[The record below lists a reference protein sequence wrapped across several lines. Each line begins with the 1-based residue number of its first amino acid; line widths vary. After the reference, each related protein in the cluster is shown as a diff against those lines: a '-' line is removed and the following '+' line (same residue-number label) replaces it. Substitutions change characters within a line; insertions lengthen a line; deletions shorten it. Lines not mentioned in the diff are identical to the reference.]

1 MNPDRDMTHL
11 FDRVASG
18 EDSAAIRSDLRRVSR
33 VRGDRNV
40 VQVGDHNIALHDA
53 HDIHIDNRTY
63 HGAEA
68 EAIRRALQDVVV
80 TQGPEQLRGV
90 GGVVTTIGMVV
101 ALAGMAMFFYGL
113 ISTMGG
119 GFSDGPPPVLMTG
132 FAVAAVGVGIGV
144 LGGLISAW
152 QRPRR

>member
-1 MNPDRDMTHL
+1 MSGRDVTHL

-18 EDSAAIRSDLRRVSR
+18 EDSATVRADLRRVAR

-53 HDIHIDNRTY
+53 HDIHIDNRIY

-80 TQGPEQLRGV
+80 THAPERLRGL
-90 GGVVTTIGMVV
+90 GGVLTTLGVVV
-101 ALAGMAMFFYGL
+101 ALAGCAMFFSGV
-113 ISTMGG
+113 ISVMG
-119 GFSDGPPPVLMTG
+119 STSSSGPPPVLLTG
-132 FAVAAVGVGIGV
+132 FAVAAAGAGIGIV
-144 LGGLISAW
+144 GGLVSAW
-152 QRPRR
+152 RRPGR

>member
-1 MNPDRDMTHL
+1 MSRRDVTPL
-11 FDRVASG
+11 FDRLAAG
-18 EDSAAIRSDLRRVSR
+18 EDTAAVRADLRRVAT
-33 VRGDRNV
+33 VHGDRNV

-80 TQGPEQLRGV
+80 TQAPEQLRGV
-90 GGVVTTIGMVV
+90 GGVITTLGVVV
-101 ALAGMAMFFYGL
+101 ALAGFAMFFYGL

-119 GFSDGPPPVLMTG
+119 GFSSGPPPVLLTG
-132 FAVAAVGVGIGV
+132 FAVAAAGAGIGIV
-144 LGGLISAW
+144 GGLVSAW
-152 QRPRR
+152 RRAGR

>member
-1 MNPDRDMTHL
+1 MSGRDVTHL

-18 EDSAAIRSDLRRVSR
+18 EDSATVRADLRRVAR

-53 HDIHIDNRTY
+53 HDIHIDNRIY

-80 TQGPEQLRGV
+80 TQAPERLRGV
-90 GGVVTTIGMVV
+90 GGVLTTLGVVV
-101 ALAGMAMFFYGL
+101 ALGDFVVHRHWALQFVYY
-113 ISTMGG
+113 
-119 GFSDGPPPVLMTG
+119 
-132 FAVAAVGVGIGV
+132 AAVGI
-144 LGGLISAW
+144 LWAW
-152 QRPRR
+152 PAKWLMFWAAGQR